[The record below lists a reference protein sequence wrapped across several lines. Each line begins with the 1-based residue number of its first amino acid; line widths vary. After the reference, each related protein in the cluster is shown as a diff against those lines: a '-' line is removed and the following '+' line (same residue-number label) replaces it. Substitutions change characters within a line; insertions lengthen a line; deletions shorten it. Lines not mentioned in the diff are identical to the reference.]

1 VLLATDGF
9 YALVEDYKRYGDR
22 ELIATAQTIGLAT
35 LARELRHIE
44 NDDPNGERFPRMKKS
59 DDATALLVRVEP

>member
-1 VLLATDGF
+1 
-9 YALVEDYKRYGDR
+9 
-22 ELIATAQTIGLAT
+22 LIATAQTIGLQA

-44 NDDPNGERFPRMKKS
+44 DDDPNGERYPRMKKS